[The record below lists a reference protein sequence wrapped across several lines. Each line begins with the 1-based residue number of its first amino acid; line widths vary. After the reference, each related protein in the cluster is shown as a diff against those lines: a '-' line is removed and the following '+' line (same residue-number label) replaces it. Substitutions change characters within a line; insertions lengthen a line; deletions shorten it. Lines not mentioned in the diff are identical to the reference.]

1 MRIYRI
7 KNKYIYR
14 KAEEDKHRYSPDGYH
29 DYIGF
34 YSKKDK
40 GWELIGLT
48 HVLDKK
54 RQRQIENS
62 EIKMM
67 TFKAYRTKKG
77 IDIPS
82 GVKKDLIK
90 KDINGKKIKNM
101 KSIKASKI
109 KDGVLSKQQAILVSK
124 FVK

>member
-1 MRIYRI
+1 
-7 KNKYIYR
+7 
-14 KAEEDKHRYSPDGYH
+14 
-29 DYIGF
+29 
-34 YSKKDK
+34 
-40 GWELIGLT
+40 
-48 HVLDKK
+48 
-54 RQRQIENS
+54 
-62 EIKMM
+62 MM

-109 KDGVLSKQQAILVSK
+109 KDGVLSKEQAIIVSK